1 MLRFLLKKIK
11 QDVKIITGSL
21 SRRTQKCRLLLKA
34 NRNFKNIKESEIKLM
49 SKKITL
55 LDGAVGT
62 TLWGIAEAHGE
73 AKVPVWRY
81 NIEHPEFV
89 EELTA
94 NYLEAGSEIILA
106 NTFGANGPSVKRSS
120 DYDPAQVVSAGVEIT
135 KKVLAGTGVKTCLS
149 VGPLTEI
156 LEPYGDLEED
166 ECRRI
171 YDEMIKAGVAA
182 GCDMI
187 MIQTFMDLAMMKI
200 AAEVAKT
207 YGLPVFCCMTFEKVG
222 KTMFGNSVKD
232 TVDALAPLG
241 IDAIGLNCSLGPD
254 LALPIIKEFSEKTD
268 LPIVFKPN
276 AGKPILSSDGTTST
290 AYSAAQF
297 AEDVKPALE
306 YVSYIGGC
314 CGSDS
319 SYIKEIKKLL

>member
-1 MLRFLLKKIK
+1 
-11 QDVKIITGSL
+11 
-21 SRRTQKCRLLLKA
+21 
-34 NRNFKNIKESEIKLM
+34 M

-62 TLWGIAEAHGE
+62 TLWGIAEAHGVE
-73 AKVPVWRY
+73 KVPVWRY

-89 EELTA
+89 EELTRK
-94 NYLEAGSEIILA
+94 YLEAGSEIILA
-106 NTFGANGPSVKRSS
+106 NTFGANGPSVKHSS
-120 DYDPAQVVSAGVEIT
+120 DYSVKDVVTAGVKIT
-135 KKVLAGTGVKTCLS
+135 KKVLEGTGVMTCMS
-149 VGPLTEI
+149 AGPLSQI

-166 ECRRI
+166 ECRAI
-171 YDEMIKAGVAA
+171 YEEMIGAGVEA

-187 MIQTFMDLAMMKI
+187 MVQTFMDLQMMKI
-200 AAEVAKT
+200 AAEVAKS

-222 KTMFGNSVKD
+222 KTMFGNSVED
-232 TVDALAPLG
+232 TIEELAPLG

-254 LALPIIKEFSEKTD
+254 LALPIIKEFAEKTD

-276 AGKPILSSDGTTST
+276 AGKPILSADGTTAA

-319 SYIKEIKKLL
+319 TYIKEIKKLL